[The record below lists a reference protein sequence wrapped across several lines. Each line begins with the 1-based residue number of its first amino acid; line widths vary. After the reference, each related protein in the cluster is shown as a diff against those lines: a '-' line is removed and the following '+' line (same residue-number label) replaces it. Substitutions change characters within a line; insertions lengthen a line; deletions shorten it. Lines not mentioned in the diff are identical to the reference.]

1 MKKVTTSIED
11 YIEAIYE
18 ITRGGRGARV
28 KDIAAKL
35 GVTYPSISG
44 ILKKLV
50 DMGLVT
56 HERYGN
62 VFLTREGEKLGKDI
76 AERHQILFDFM
87 HRILRIPKETA
98 EADACGMEHSMSPQ
112 TRDAFLSFIRFVQTC
127 PKGVPSWLKNYYYF
141 REHGERTEACEEPH
155 KKHRH

>member
-1 MKKVTTSIED
+1 MQKVTTSIED

-18 ITRGGRGARV
+18 ITRDREGARV
-28 KDIAAKL
+28 KEIAEKL

-50 DMGLVT
+50 EMGLVT

-62 VFLTREGEKLGKDI
+62 VRLTAKGEKLGRDI
-76 AERHQILFDFM
+76 AERHRILFDFM
-87 HRILRIPKETA
+87 HRILEIPRETA
-98 EADACGMEHSMSPQ
+98 QVDACGMEHSMSPE

-141 REHGERTEACEEPH
+141 REHGERQESCEDPG
-155 KKHRH
+155 KKRR